1 MCLHAH
7 SLRRGGRTTGVG
19 DDQNSLILLTV
30 KAAFGPGAPKVTI
43 PAARL
48 AQFDENRKLK
58 KEQVVF
64 FALQD

>member
-1 MCLHAH
+1 M
-7 SLRRGGRTTGVG
+7 G

-30 KAAFGPGAPKVTI
+30 KAAFGPGAQKVTI

-64 FALQD
+64 FARQD